1 MRLAYLYL
9 PRLPLQRRVLEV
21 PDWASRPCVLWEEW
35 KGARRVAFASR
46 AALAAG
52 IRRGQPLAAAS
63 ALVAGLPQAPFLAEE
78 GVQALSALGESLM
91 ELTPSF
97 QVDPPEGLWLEASAA
112 HLHGGE
118 EAFGECV
125 LEVLEA
131 QGLRGQLAFSSHA
144 FTARALAQVSG
155 PPVRVI
161 AEGHE
166 ARALAPLPLTALG
179 NGGDG
184 LIAALMGLGL
194 TTVGEVAALPA
205 GAVVARGGAPAL
217 ELHRRARGEGGAPF
231 VPTSLPEAFE
241 ERLSLDWAAH
251 ALEPILFG
259 LKTLVD
265 RLCARLQGRRRAAV
279 RLGLWL
285 GLESGGET
293 CVSLSLARPTSAA
306 RMLLD
311 LLRHRMEGVTLTAA
325 VTSLR
330 LLVEEDCRDPGRQL
344 SLGEGPEGDAA
355 LEVVLSRLASTL
367 GEEALCAVEPAAEH
381 RPEAATRRRPFR
393 PPARP
398 EGLGLMPSP
407 ARKAVVPKVE
417 AVAPS
422 CAERPTRLLTPPVR
436 LEVSLRGSLLQG
448 AQLSG
453 KWRRVEGLSGPE
465 RLVGGWWQPG
475 AHARDY
481 YRAHLEGV
489 GWIWLFR
496 DGADG
501 GFYLHGLFD

>member
-1 MRLAYLYL
+1 M
-9 PRLPLQRRVLEV
+9 
-21 PDWASRPCVLWEEW
+21 LWEEW

-46 AALAAG
+46 AAQAAG
-52 IRRGQPLAAAS
+52 IRKGQPLAAAS
-63 ALVAGLPQAPFLAEE
+63 ALVAGLPHAPFHPEE
-78 GVQALSALGESLM
+78 GFLALRALGESLM
-91 ELTPSF
+91 ELSPAF
-97 QVDPPEGLWLEASAA
+97 QVDAPEGLWLEASAA
-112 HLHGGE
+112 HLSGGE
-118 EAFGECV
+118 EAWGEQV

-131 QGLRGQLAFSSHA
+131 QGLRGQLAFSGHA
-144 FTARALAQVSG
+144 FTARAMARVGG
-155 PPVRVI
+155 PAVRVI
-161 AEGHE
+161 PEGAE
-166 ARALAPLPLTALG
+166 ASALAPLPLTVLG
-179 NGGDG
+179 EEGDG
-184 LIAALMGLGL
+184 LVAAMRGLGL
-194 TTVGEVAALPA
+194 TTVGEVAGLPSA
-205 GAVVARGGAPAL
+205 AVVARGGAPAL
-217 ELHRRARGEGGAPF
+217 ELHRRARGSGGAPF
-231 VPTSLPEAFE
+231 LPTPLPDAFE
-241 ERLSLDWAAH
+241 EVLALDWAAH
-251 ALEPILFG
+251 ALEPVLFG

-285 GLESGGET
+285 GLDAGGET
-293 CVSLSLARPTSAA
+293 GISLSLARPTSAA

-311 LLRHRMEGVTLTAA
+311 LLRHRLEGVTLTAP

-330 LLVEEDCRDPGRQL
+330 LGVEEDCPDPGRQL

-367 GEEALCAVEPAAEH
+367 GEEALCAVEPASEH

-393 PPARP
+393 PPSRP
-398 EGLGLMPSP
+398 EGLGLLASP
-407 ARKAVVPKVE
+407 VRKASQPAVQE
-417 AVAPS
+417 VAPA
-422 CAERPTRLLTPPVR
+422 CAERPTRLITPPVR
-436 LEVSLRGSLLQG
+436 LEVSLRGAALQG

-489 GWIWLFR
+489 GWVWLFR

-501 GFYLHGLFD
+501 AFYLHGLFD